1 MKILLIDDSST
12 MRMLMVKM
20 LREMGYSDFIAVD
33 NAEEAI
39 PLAFNNK
46 FDVILTDWNLPKMS
60 GLDLVKHL
68 KTSPTTKNIPIIMVT
83 SIHDRAA
90 ILKAL
95 KTGVQGYIL
104 KPVNKEIVQTKLK
117 EVEEKLQAE
126 RAEKSEG
133 KK

>member
-20 LREMGYSDFIAVD
+20 LREIGYTDFIAVD

-39 PLAFNNK
+39 PLAFNSK

-60 GLDLVKHL
+60 GLDFVKHL
-68 KTSPTTKNIPIIMVT
+68 KTTPSTKNIPVIMIT

-95 KTGVQGYIL
+95 KTGIQGYIL
-104 KPVNKEIVQTKLK
+104 KPVSKEIVMAKLK
-117 EVEEKLQAE
+117 EVEEKLQADN
-126 RAEKSEG
+126 AEKGGE
-133 KK
+133 KR